1 MTADGPRRSGVTLAA
16 VLLLVAA
23 LQLAAYWPGI
33 MYWDA
38 VRQYGQAVSGHFDDW
53 HPPAMEWVWRRLI
66 VLQPGPAPMLLLQ
79 TGLYW
84 LGFALLAGSA
94 WRAGRRRLAVLI
106 VLPALLPFALAT
118 LGSVLKDS
126 LMAGA
131 LLAAA
136 GLTAWAGEERR
147 WGLRSAAIALLL
159 FAATLRFNALLAALP
174 LLVAVLPGAWRRTPT
189 RLIACIVV
197 SALALAVAMPLANR
211 ATGARPSGVALSLVI
226 FDLGGITEQSGVD
239 AFPPLAVSD
248 PVAINHRCY
257 DPVRWDS
264 YAWWVA
270 EPCPIGFAGV
280 RDAFAAHR
288 QSPYLFWLKAIAAH
302 PLAYAEHRFRHAN
315 DNLRFI
321 IGHDVERPVQ
331 PQSAPN
337 DWGYRI
343 ARNPAQR
350 WIDWLAVQTCR
361 TPLGWPIC
369 WITLAFG
376 LVWAGW
382 RVAGAMPLA
391 LSAAMYGG
399 GYLLLSVASDL
410 RYHLWTMLAAGLAF
424 AVVADAVPLRRLLL
438 ASAPAIVVAIVGTAA
453 RLVW

>member
-1 MTADGPRRSGVTLAA
+1 MLA
-16 VLLLVAA
+16 AA

-38 VRQYGQAVSGHFDDW
+38 VRQYGQAVSGAFDDW

-66 VLQPGPAPMLLLQ
+66 ALRPGPAPMLVLQ
-79 TGLYW
+79 VGLYW
-84 LGFALLAGSA
+84 LGFALLAA
-94 WRAGRRRLAVLI
+94 RALATRRVRLAVLI

-136 GLTAWAGEERR
+136 GLTGWVGRDGR
-147 WGLRSAAIALLL
+147 WGLRLAVIALLL

-174 LLVAVLPGAWRRTPT
+174 LLVAVLPAEWRRTPL
-189 RLIACIVV
+189 RLAACTIVGG
-197 SALALAVAMPLANR
+197 LALAVAMPLANH
-211 ATGARPSGVALSLVI
+211 ATGAKPSGVALSLVI

-239 AFPPLAVSD
+239 AFPPL
-248 PVAINHRCY
+248 PVASPVAVNHRCY

-270 EPCPIGFAGV
+270 EPCPIGFV
-280 RDAFAAHR
+280 LIRDTFAARH
-288 QSPYLFWLKAIAAH
+288 QSPYVFWLEAIAAH
-302 PLAYAEHRFRHAN
+302 PIAYAEHRLRHAN
-315 DNLRFI
+315 ENMRFI
-321 IGHDVERPVQ
+321 IGHEVERPVQ

-343 ARNPAQR
+343 SQNPLQR
-350 WIDWLAVQTCR
+350 AFDWLAVQSCR

-369 WITLAFG
+369 WIALALG
-376 LVWAGW
+376 LVFASRG
-382 RVAGAMPLA
+382 VPGMAMPLA
-391 LSAAMYGG
+391 LSASLYGG
-399 GYLLLSVASDL
+399 GYLVLSVASDL
-410 RYHLWTMLAAGLAF
+410 RYHLWTMLAAALAF
-424 AVVADAVPLRRLLL
+424 AFVADAGVSRRRLIL
-438 ASAPAIVVAIVGTAA
+438 AVLPAAGVAVIGIGA
-453 RLVW
+453 RLLW

>member
-1 MTADGPRRSGVTLAA
+1 MGVPRRGGMTLGAA
-16 VLLLVAA
+16 LLLVAA
-23 LQLAAYWPGI
+23 VQLAAYWPGI

-38 VRQYGQAVSGHFDDW
+38 VRQYGQAVSGDFDDW

-66 VLQPGPAPMLLLQ
+66 AIQPGPAPMLLLQ

-84 LGFALLAGSA
+84 LGFGLLAGRA
-94 WRAGRRRLAVLI
+94 WNADRRRLAVL
-106 VLPALLPFALAT
+106 VLLPALLPFALAT

-136 GLTAWAGEERR
+136 GLTAWAGRERH
-147 WGLRSAAIALLL
+147 WALRVAAIVLLL

-174 LLVAVLPGAWRRTPT
+174 LLVAVLPADWRRSPA
-189 RLIACIVV
+189 RLAGCIIVA
-197 SALALAVAMPLANR
+197 ALALAAAMPLANR

-239 AFPPLAVSD
+239 VFPPL
-248 PVAINHRCY
+248 PVANPVAVNHHCY

-270 EPCPIGFAGV
+270 EPCPIGFAAV
-280 RDAFAAHR
+280 RGAFAAHH
-288 QSPYLFWLKAIAAH
+288 QSPYVFWLRAIAAR
-302 PLAYAEHRFRHAN
+302 PIAYAEHRLRHAN
-315 DNLRFI
+315 DNLRFV

-343 ARNPAQR
+343 TQNPIQR
-350 WIDWLAVQTCR
+350 ALDWLAVQTCR

-369 WITLAFG
+369 WIALALG
-376 LVWAGW
+376 LLWAGW
-382 RVAGAMPLA
+382 SVAGAMPLA
-391 LSAAMYGG
+391 LSAALYGG
-399 GYLLLSVASDL
+399 GYLVLSVASDL

-424 AVVADAVPLRRLLL
+424 VLVADAVPRRRLLL
-438 ASAPAIVVAIVGTAA
+438 ASVPAIVVALIGTAA
-453 RLVW
+453 RLLW